1 MKHPALLFKLPF
13 THTEQIEIRGS
24 LLSCLVI
31 IERQN
36 NRIANLETQLN
47 FLSFMLEEQI
57 HEIKTFE
64 ETWRKP
70 LPNSLHKFK
79 QNS

>member
-13 THTEQIEIRGS
+13 THREQIETRGA
-24 LLSCLVI
+24 LLSCLVL
-31 IERQN
+31 IERQS

-57 HEIKTFE
+57 KEIKTFE

-70 LPNSLHKFK
+70 LPNLLRKSRR
-79 QNS
+79 SS